1 MANDPLAAALRP
13 LIDRFSGRT
22 SLALYR
28 FSDDMQYHHRS
39 ETTMPAASLIKLPIL
54 CAALAEVEAGRLSL
68 EQRVRVTAD
77 DTVGGSGVLHALH
90 PGVELSLYDLLTLMI
105 VVSDNTATNMVIDL
119 VGQDAINDWCEA
131 HSLVHT
137 ELVGKLQL
145 PDAKQNEAQRRGERN
160 ATCAAEMLRLLVR
173 LQRGRLLP
181 DETTTTALEIMK
193 KQQFHEAMGRY
204 LPRDGGLEPSP
215 ITLASKSGC
224 LRGVWHDAGIV
235 YRNGEPLY
243 ALVVMTTDARDTSFG
258 VEQEGV
264 MLIAKLS
271 EQVFALLR

>member
-1 MANDPLAAALRP
+1 MANDPLATALRP
-13 LIDRFSGRT
+13 LIDGFSGRT

-39 ETTMPAASLIKLPIL
+39 ETIMPAASLIKLPIL
-54 CAALAEVEAGRLSL
+54 CAALAQVETGRLSL

-77 DTVGGSGVLHALH
+77 DIVGGSGVLHTLR
-90 PGVELSLYDLLTLMI
+90 PGVDLSLYDLLMLMI

-119 VGQDAINDWCEA
+119 VGQDAINDWCDA
-131 HSLVHT
+131 RSLLRT

-160 ATCAAEMLRLLVR
+160 ATCAAEVLRLLVR
-173 LQRGRLLP
+173 LQQGRLLSP
-181 DETTTTALEIMK
+181 EMTATALGMMK

-215 ITLASKSGC
+215 VTLASKSGC
-224 LRGVWHDAGIV
+224 LRGVWHDAGLV
-235 YRNGEPLY
+235 YRHDRPLY

-264 MLIAKLS
+264 LLIAKLS
-271 EQVFALLR
+271 KQVFAMLH